1 MVMLPDLVVGEYW
14 AFAGNICPDPV
25 LLVTV
30 PDLLFIWIV
39 GNVLT
44 D

>member
-1 MVMLPDLVVGEYW
+1 MLLDFGWLGEQW

-30 PDLLFIWIV
+30 PDLFIFRCFACRPS
-39 GNVLT
+39 
-44 D
+44 